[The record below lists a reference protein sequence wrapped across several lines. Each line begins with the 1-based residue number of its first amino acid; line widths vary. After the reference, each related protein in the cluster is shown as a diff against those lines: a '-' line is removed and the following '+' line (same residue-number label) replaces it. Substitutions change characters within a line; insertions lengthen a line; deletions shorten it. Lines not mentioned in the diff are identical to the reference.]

1 MEQESTPK
9 SPAPLWCSKHGDAA
23 LVQQDLLISP
33 VDIWGEKKKEQKKIG
48 WKSFVGCVSS

>member
-33 VDIWGEKKKEQKKIG
+33 VDIWGKKKKEQKK
-48 WKSFVGCVSS
+48 